1 MDDDFEFEQGA
12 SYGGFDLGFGY
23 FLPSEG
29 EAEIFSEPYDHN
41 FELVKMALEIG
52 DFEMAKAFADD
63 FGIDLEEVD
72 F

>member
-1 MDDDFEFEQGA
+1 M
-12 SYGGFDLGFGY
+12 GFGD